1 MKTIRIATRQSKLA
15 LWQTEHVA
23 TLLKKFHPDLHIELV
38 GITTEGDIVQHKS
51 LADIGGKGLFVKAL
65 ETALLEN
72 KADIAVHSMKDVPP
86 ELPDELCLGAILKRD
101 DPRDTFISTHFK
113 NLALLPQGAVVGTCS
128 VRRTA
133 QILAVRPDIDVKL
146 LRGNVDTRLA
156 KLKQGHY
163 DAIILAA
170 AGLHRL
176 GLQHEITEYFTF
188 DVMLPSV
195 AQGAIGI
202 ELRTKDSTTQ
212 ELIQALNDDITSTC
226 IFAERS
232 FIQQLH
238 GNCHSPIGTL
248 ATIRNNQLHLSGLVA
263 KADGSKI
270 LRDEISGDIA
280 HSKML
285 GKQLAEKLISLG
297 AEDILKG

>member
-1 MKTIRIATRQSKLA
+1 MKTVRIATRQSKLA
-15 LWQTEHVA
+15 MWQTEHVA
-23 TLLKKFHPDLHIELV
+23 ALLKKFHPNLQIELV
-38 GITTEGDIVQHKS
+38 GITTEGDIVQNKS

-65 ETALLEN
+65 EITLLEN

-113 NLALLPQGAVVGTCS
+113 NLAALPQNAVVGTCS

-133 QILAVRPDIDVKL
+133 QILAIRPDIEIKL

-156 KLKQGHY
+156 KLKQGDY

-176 GLQHEITEYFTF
+176 GLQHEVTEYFTF

-195 AQGAIGI
+195 GQGAIGI
-202 ELRTKDSTTQ
+202 ELRENDSATQ
-212 ELIQALNDDITSTC
+212 QLIQALNDDITSAC
-226 IFAERS
+226 VFAERS
-232 FIQQLH
+232 FVQHLH
-238 GNCHSPIGTL
+238 GDCHSPIGTL
-248 ATIRNNQLHLSGLVA
+248 ATIQNDQLHLKGLVA
-263 KADGSKI
+263 KPDGSHI
-270 LRDEISGDIA
+270 IRDEITGDVADSIL
-280 HSKML
+280 L
-285 GKQLAEKLISLG
+285 GKQLAQKLIARG